1 MVTSR
6 QLAEVRM
13 IKRYSDHAA
22 NERTFLAWVRTAIA
36 VMAFGFLIER
46 FDLFLRYVG
55 PQVAQRQLAPRSEAF
70 ANWAGLAFIVLG
82 IAMIVIAAV
91 RLAKTAKEIETDDEV
106 ASAGARFDLALAA
119 LIGLL
124 GASLL
129 LYMSHAV
136 LPSL

>member
-1 MVTSR
+1 
-6 QLAEVRM
+6 M

-55 PQVAQRQLAPRSEAF
+55 PQLAQRQLAPRSEARE
-70 ANWAGLAFIVLG
+70 LG
-82 IAMIVIAAV
+82 RPRLYCGRHRHDIIAAV

-119 LIGLL
+119 LFGLL

>member
-1 MVTSR
+1 
-6 QLAEVRM
+6 M
-13 IKRYSDHAA
+13 IKRYNDHAA

-46 FDLFLRYVG
+46 FDLFLKYIA
-55 PQVAQRQLAPRSEAF
+55 PQAAERQAAPDGEAF

-82 IAMIVIAAV
+82 IAMIVIAGM
-91 RLAKTAKEIETDDEV
+91 RLAKTAKDIETDTEV
-106 ASAGARFDLALAA
+106 ASTGARFDLALAV

-136 LPSL
+136 FRNL

>member
-1 MVTSR
+1 
-6 QLAEVRM
+6 M

-55 PQVAQRQLAPRSEAF
+55 PQVAQQQLAPRSE
-70 ANWAGLAFIVLG
+70 GLAFIVLG

>member
-1 MVTSR
+1 
-6 QLAEVRM
+6 
-13 IKRYSDHAA
+13 
-22 NERTFLAWVRTAIA
+22 
-36 VMAFGFLIER
+36 
-46 FDLFLRYVG
+46 
-55 PQVAQRQLAPRSEAF
+55 
-70 ANWAGLAFIVLG
+70 
-82 IAMIVIAAV
+82 MIVIAAV

-136 LPSL
+136 CHRSRCTTSRVSRGGWQRA

>member
-1 MVTSR
+1 
-6 QLAEVRM
+6 
-13 IKRYSDHAA
+13 
-22 NERTFLAWVRTAIA
+22 
-36 VMAFGFLIER
+36 
-46 FDLFLRYVG
+46 
-55 PQVAQRQLAPRSEAF
+55 VAQRQLAPRSEAF

-91 RLAKTAKEIETDDEV
+91 RLVKTAKEIETDDEV